1 MEEQYTAP
9 ESEQEEQ
16 NTAQEVT
23 QELNICRKVPLPNI
37 YPKLAQIQYKLNAP
51 KGQYNDFGKYKYR
64 SCEDIMEA
72 VKPLLRETETC
83 LMVTDDVAVFGNRIY
98 IKAIATLTDTI
109 TGNSVSN
116 TAFAREPETKTGMD
130 VAQVTGSA
138 SSYARKYA
146 LNGLFCIDDCK
157 DSDTQDNRAEGKP
170 KTRQAQNK
178 PVGEYKSA
186 LTKDMLNE
194 LNNKL
199 TAAQQKKG
207 LSMQKFLST
216 YKVKRVEEMS
226 TEQFYNAMELLKK
239 Y

>member
-9 ESEQEEQ
+9 EM
-16 NTAQEVT
+16 AQEVA
-23 QELNICRKVPLPNI
+23 QPLTI
-37 YPKLAQIQYKLNAP
+37 YQKLATIQGKLNAP
-51 KGQYNDFGKYKYR
+51 KGQFNQYGNYNYR
-64 SCEDIMEA
+64 SCEDILEA
-72 VKPLLRETETC
+72 LKPLLKETETC
-83 LMVTDDVAVFGNRIY
+83 LLVTDDVAVYANRVY
-98 IKAIATLTDTI
+98 IRATATLTDTI
-109 TGNSVSN
+109 SGTSVSN
-116 TAFAREPETKTGMD
+116 TAFAREPETKKGMD
-130 VAQVTGSA
+130 EAQVTGST

-178 PVGEYKSA
+178 PTGTYKSA

-199 TAAQQKKG
+199 TAAQKRG

-226 TEQFYNAMELLKK
+226 TEQFYNAMELLKQ